1 MTYELKGKRVLVL
14 GSGGMVGSAVMRRL
28 VTVEG
33 IGDVCGVRSSHVA
46 DLRHYDSAFLRIE
59 EFTPDVVIMAAG
71 RVGGIGRNIAEP
83 VEMLRENALMAVNV
97 LQAAHVWGVERL
109 LYLGSSC
116 MYPRDAPQPMRECDL
131 MSGPLEPT
139 NAGYALAKLVGVQ
152 LVESYRKQYGRDW
165 ISAIPCNLYGPGDNY
180 DPKDS
185 HVVAALIRKVAE
197 ARRDERQTITIWGS
211 GRPMRELMHVDDLA
225 DACVFLLQHYHG
237 PGPINVG
244 SGDEISISNLVN
256 TLWSISHGPSA
267 GAVLWDTTKPDGVLR
282 KVMDSSRIR
291 SMGWAPQ
298 INLEDGIE
306 RVYRDFEKTLAQ
318 PDR

>member
-1 MTYELKGKRVLVL
+1 MYELKGKRVLVL
-14 GSGGMVGSAVMRRL
+14 GGTGMVGSAVVRRL
-28 VTVEG
+28 EKEDGVEVSWTG
-33 IGDVCGVRSSHVA
+33 SDTY
-46 DLRHYDSAFLRIE
+46 DLRSAGPARHCMAFAD
-59 EFTPDVVIMAAG
+59 PDVVVMAAG
-71 RVGGIGRNIAEP
+71 RVGGIGRNVAEP
-83 VEMLRENALMAVNV
+83 VEMLRDNV
-97 LQAAHVWGVERL
+97 QMGINVMEAAHDWGVERL

-180 DPKDS
+180 DPQNS

-197 ARRDERQTITIWGS
+197 AKRDGTPVTVWGS
-211 GRPMRELMHVDDLA
+211 GLPRREFMHVDDLA

-244 SGDEISISNLVN
+244 TEDEREIDLLAHAICAAADRLR
-256 TLWSISHGPSA
+256 GPIRYD
-267 GAVLWDTTKPDGVLR
+267 LTKPDGVRR

-318 PDR
+318 TDR

>member
-14 GSGGMVGSAVMRRL
+14 GGTGMVGSAVVRRML
-28 VTVEG
+28 LAERYAELYG
-33 IGDVCGVRSSHVA
+33 YGSDDVN
-46 DLRHYDSAFLRIE
+46 LLHYPDVSDCFDATR
-59 EFTPDVVIMAAG
+59 PDVVVMAAG

-83 VEMLRENALMAVNV
+83 ADMLQDNVVMAVNV
-97 LQAAHVWGVERL
+97 LDAAHAHNVERL

-180 DPKDS
+180 DPQNS

-225 DACVFLLQHYHG
+225 DACAFLLQHYHG
-237 PGPINVG
+237 AGPINVG
-244 SGDEISISNLVN
+244 TGDEISISNLVN

-267 GAVLWDTTKPDGVLR
+267 GAVLWDTTKPDGVRR

-306 RVYRDFEKTLAQ
+306 RVYRGFEKTLAQ

>member
-1 MTYELKGKRVLVL
+1 MYELKGKRVLVL
-14 GSGGMVGSAVMRRL
+14 GGTGMVGSAVVRRL
-28 VTVEG
+28 EKEDGVEVSWTG
-33 IGDVCGVRSSHVA
+33 SDTY
-46 DLRHYDSAFLRIE
+46 DLTNPGRARLCLL
-59 EFTPDVVIMAAG
+59 FTKPNVVVMAAG

-83 VEMLRENALMAVNV
+83 VEMLRDNALMAVNV
-97 LQAAHVWGVERL
+97 LEAAHDVKVERL

-180 DPKDS
+180 DPQNS

-225 DACVFLLQHYHG
+225 DACAFLLQHYHG

-244 SGDEISISNLVN
+244 TGDEISISNLVN

-267 GAVLWDTTKPDGVLR
+267 GAVLWDTTKPDGVRR

-318 PDR
+318 TDR